1 MKKRI
6 KYTNEP
12 INFEVIDDFLPPPEK
27 LISKEENVKVTITLS
42 KESVDFFKEY
52 AKKQRSPYQKMIRRV
67 LDYYVTHYKRA

>member
-6 KYTNEP
+6 KYTDEP
-12 INFEVIDDFLPPPEK
+12 IHFKVIDDFLPPPEK
-27 LISKEENVKVTITLS
+27 LIFKEEKVKVTITLS

-52 AKKQRSPYQKMIRRV
+52 AKKQHSPYQKMIRRV